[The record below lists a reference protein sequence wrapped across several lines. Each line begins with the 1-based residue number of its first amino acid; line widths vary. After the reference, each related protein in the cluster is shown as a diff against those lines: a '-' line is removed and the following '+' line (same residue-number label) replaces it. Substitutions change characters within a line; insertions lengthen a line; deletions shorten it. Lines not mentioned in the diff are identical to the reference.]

1 MASAALRPAALSA
14 PAGSRGGARRQPG
27 SQRRAA
33 SARIQRRTP
42 VVAAAGGCRPRSPG
56 SSPLPGVMTS
66 RSKQQ
71 QQQQQRRRSMAGT
84 PLQHRQSGAAQHAA
98 PRRGRILVM
107 AAIVDGEAGLA
118 ELLGQEMPEHPDL
131 VQGQL
136 DNGLKYV
143 ILPNPVPPKRFE
155 AHLEIHAGSVD
166 EKEDEQGMAH
176 IVEHVTFLGSK
187 KRDGLLGTGGRS
199 NAYTDFHHTVFHV
212 HSPIVNAT
220 TGERMLPQVLE
231 VLQEIAFQ
239 PQFLGSRIEKERRAV
254 LAEAQM
260 MNTIEYRVDCQLLRY
275 LHEENALGTRFPI
288 GKTDQ
293 IKKWEGDKIRAFH
306 KKWYFPANATLYL
319 VGELDTGVEGAKALI
334 EATFG
339 GVPAGRE
346 EAPPAPEGNGAAA
359 ALGPLKQRHAYFMLS
374 ILCKVPV
381 QPTRTLADMRHT
393 FMLRILLSVM
403 QFRVSSRY
411 TDGDSN
417 FIAIELDHSDSG
429 REGCAVSTLTITSE
443 PKDWRGAVQVAQ
455 QELRRLQRYGVT
467 KTELERYKDVLLRD
481 SAQSAE
487 QSGSVPSVDN
497 LDFVMESLA
506 LGHVVMDHRQ
516 AHEVLLQVAD
526 SITLEETN
534 AIARSLLSFVSDYG
548 HEAEA
553 LAAAEAEP
561 EEWSRLGAT
570 RSTCIVACLP
580 AFMDESGHSTGGG
593 MPIAR
598 GASLTTSEH
607 VEVSGSIDP
616 VETEDDSMED
626 DARQDVPEGA
636 VPFEITAEDIQA
648 VLMEESLEVEPMAE
662 IDVPEHLVA
671 PEELDALIAQHQ
683 PAFVPLEEGGAARP
697 PADPTTGVTQRK
709 LSNGIAINYRHT
721 MNEPRSAILRLVA
734 SGGRTCENPGAGPSG
749 SGSVCIG
756 TRTLSESGSVGDW
769 QREQVELFCIS
780 KLVNCVIEASDEMI
794 FMDIHFPV
802 SDGGIEAMFELLN
815 CFVRKPRWEE
825 AAMERSKQIY
835 LSHYR
840 SLPKS
845 LERATADRLLA
856 TMLGDDCRF
865 RDVKPEEIEA
875 LTLEGMEAA
884 VMSQLTPSNIE
895 INIVGDYDEA
905 TLDDH
910 LLRFLGSIPPSDHK
924 HVIASPDVLF
934 QSQLDPSM
942 FHQAWHLKDSDER
955 AIAIIAGQA
964 PNRWN
969 AISPALAQEGATPA
983 RLAAGPIVPP
993 VSPELVPN
1001 NPEAH
1006 AAANAV
1012 RRAHPLYSSIT
1023 LMLLTEIINSRLFTT
1038 VRDALGLTYDVAF
1051 ELTVFERIESGWFFV
1066 TVTSTPEKIH
1076 EAREAS
1082 LNVLLN
1088 IATQRITP
1096 RELQRAK
1103 RTLLTRHESD
1113 QKDNNYWLSLLTHL
1127 QADSVPSKRL
1137 ECLRDLKA
1145 MYEAATINDVYDA
1158 YSYLRLDNASVYSC
1172 IGTSGKTPPPQ
1183 RPILPPN
1190 PATASGA
1197 PPLAPEA
1204 MFAALANAARSID
1217 FAKMSKTMQQPGRG
1231 TQADKQ

>member
-1 MASAALRPAALSA
+1 M
-14 PAGSRGGARRQPG
+14 
-27 SQRRAA
+27 
-33 SARIQRRTP
+33 
-42 VVAAAGGCRPRSPG
+42 
-56 SSPLPGVMTS
+56 
-66 RSKQQ
+66 
-71 QQQQQRRRSMAGT
+71 
-84 PLQHRQSGAAQHAA
+84 

-107 AAIVDGEAGLA
+107 AAIVDDETDLSALLDS
-118 ELLGQEMPEHPDL
+118 ELPEHPDL

-136 DNGLKYV
+136 ENGLKYV
-143 ILPNPVPPKRFE
+143 ILPNSVPPKRFE
-155 AHLEIHAGSVD
+155 AHLEIHVGSVD
-166 EKEDEQGMAH
+166 EQKDEQGMAH

-231 VLQEIAFQ
+231 VLEEIAFK

-260 MNTIEYRVDCQLLRY
+260 MNTIEYRVDCQLLRH
-275 LHEENALGTRFPI
+275 LHEENALGSRFPI

-306 KKWYFPANATLYL
+306 KRWYFPANATLYV
-319 VGELDTGVEGAKALI
+319 VGELDQGVEGTKALI
-334 EATFG
+334 EKTFG

-346 EAPPAPEGNGAAA
+346 EVEPCAPVENGNGAATVKQ
-359 ALGPLKQRHAYFMLS
+359 LGPLKARHAVRPPVVHNMGVGPLDQAQDSPCKISIFRHSLLQYFMLS

-381 QPTRTLADMRHT
+381 QPTRTLADMRHS

-403 QFRVSSRY
+403 QFRMSARY
-411 TDGDSN
+411 TDCDSN
-417 FIAIELDHSDSG
+417 FIAIELDHSDSA

-443 PKDWRGAVQVAQ
+443 PNDWRGAVQVAQ

-467 KTELERYKDVLLRD
+467 KSELERYKDVLLRD

-487 QSGSVPSVDN
+487 QSGSVPSIDN

-506 LGHVVMDHRQ
+506 LDHVVMDHRQ
-516 AHEVLLQVAD
+516 AHEMLLQVAD

-534 AIARSLLSFVSDYG
+534 AISRSLLSFVSDYG
-548 HEAEA
+548 SEEAA
-553 LAAAEAEP
+553 LDAATMAP

-580 AFMDESGHSTGGG
+580 AFMDKSGYSTGGG
-593 MPIAR
+593 MPMQR
-598 GASLTTSEH
+598 GASMTTGEH
-607 VEVSGSIDP
+607 VEVSGSLDT
-616 VETEDDSMED
+616 VEGSGDLEDNPDDIPED
-626 DARQDVPEGA
+626 A
-636 VPFEITAEDIQA
+636 VKFEITAEDIQA
-648 VLMEESLEVEPMAE
+648 VLKEESLEVEPMEE
-662 IDVPEHLVA
+662 IDVPDHLVA
-671 PEELDALIAQHQ
+671 PEELDELIATYQ
-683 PAFVPLEEGGAARP
+683 PAFVPVDPAGAGPAQP
-697 PADPTTGVTQRK
+697 PKDPHTGVTQRK
-709 LSNGIAINYRHT
+709 LSNGVAVNYRHT

-734 SGGRTCENPGAGPSG
+734 AGGRTCEQPGAGPSG

-756 TRTLSESGSVGDW
+756 TRTLSESGSVGAW
-769 QREQVELFCIS
+769 KREQVELFCIS
-780 KLVNCVIEASDEMI
+780 KLVNCVIEASDEMV

-802 SDGGIEAMFELLN
+802 NDGGIEAMFELLN

-825 AAMERSKQIY
+825 AAMQRSQQIY

-865 RDVKPEEIEA
+865 RDVKPDEIEA
-875 LTLEGMEAA
+875 LTLKGIEAA

-895 INIVGDYDEA
+895 VNIVGDFDED
-905 TLDDH
+905 TLDAH
-910 LLRFLGSIPPSDHK
+910 LLRYLGTIPPSDHT
-924 HVIASPDVLF
+924 HVIPSPDVKF
-934 QSQLDPSM
+934 QAPLDPAM

-955 AIAIIAGQA
+955 AIAIIAGPA

-969 AISPALAQEGATPA
+969 AISPQMLEAGATPA
-983 RLAAGPIVPP
+983 SLAAGEIVPP
-993 VSPELVPN
+993 VAPEAIEN
-1001 NPEAH
+1001 TPEAH
-1006 AAANAV
+1006 SAANAI

-1051 ELTVFERIESGWFFV
+1051 ELTVFERIDSGWFFV

-1088 IATQRITP
+1088 VATQRITP

-1113 QKDNNYWLSLLTHL
+1113 QKDNGYWLSLLTHL

-1137 ECLRDLKA
+1137 ECLRDLRA

-1172 IGTSGKTPPPQ
+1172 IGTSGKTPPPA

-1190 PATASGA
+1190 PSTATSDGN
-1197 PPLAPEA
+1197 PPLAPDT
-1204 MFAALANAARSID
+1204 MFAALASAARNID
-1217 FAKMSKTMQQPGRG
+1217 FAKAMKSMQNQ
-1231 TQADKQ
+1231 QKQ